1 MPLGTLHWVP
11 HDTGRTKPIR
21 LTRRGLQAIGLVTA
35 LVLCVLLGAA
45 FMLGK
50 HLGSLG
56 TTVRRVG
63 ERPIVEGELAQ
74 LRRRVDDLAEQLV
87 RISEREEQ
95 ILVAGAGLNL
105 DFSDL
110 APRSPLAEEGD
121 AEELF
126 EYIDDIELKIVL
138 AERLARAELMAYDS
152 LAGYFVEVKE
162 ELDHTPSIWPTRGTF
177 VSGFGPRVD
186 PFTGAVRYHKGI
198 DIANMSG
205 TPIYAPAE
213 GRVVF
218 CGWTGGW
225 GLNMVIRHSDRVSTR
240 YAHCSTFE
248 TVVGQKVSRGDLV
261 ARMGSTG
268 RSVGPHLHYEVLV
281 DGTQVDP
288 EDYIIREG
296 PDAAVF

>member
-11 HDTGRTKPIR
+11 HSTGRTRPFK
-21 LTRRGLQAIGLVTA
+21 LTRRGLQAIGLVSA

-50 HLGSLG
+50 HLGSIG
-56 TTVRRVG
+56 TRTRRAG
-63 ERPIVEGELAQ
+63 DRPIVEGELVQ
-74 LRRRVDDLAEQLV
+74 LRQRVDDLAEQLV

-95 ILVAGAGLNL
+95 ILVAGAGLNM
-105 DFSDL
+105 DFSNLTPHAMSSADK
-110 APRSPLAEEGD
+110 SGD
-121 AEELF
+121 LF

-138 AERLARAELMAYDS
+138 SERLARAELMAYDS
-152 LAGYFVEVKE
+152 LAGYFVDIKE
-162 ELDHTPSIWPTRGTF
+162 ELDHTPSIWPARGTF

-198 DIANMSG
+198 DVANMSG
-205 TPIYAPAE
+205 TPVYAPAE
-213 GRVVF
+213 GMVVF

-225 GLNMVIRHSDRVSTR
+225 GLNMVIRHSDRISTR
-240 YAHCSTFE
+240 YAHCATFE

>member
-11 HDTGRTKPIR
+11 HSTGRTRPFK
-21 LTRRGLQAIGLVTA
+21 LTRRGLQAIGLVSA
-35 LVLCVLLGAA
+35 LVLCVLIGAA
-45 FMLGK
+45 FMLGR
-50 HLGSLG
+50 HLGSMGAG
-56 TTVRRVG
+56 TRRAG
-63 ERPIVEGELAQ
+63 GRPIVEGELVQ
-74 LRRRVDDLAEQLV
+74 LRQRVDDLAEQLV

-110 APRSPLAEEGD
+110 TPHAMPSAEESGD
-121 AEELF
+121 LF
-126 EYIDDIELKIVL
+126 EYIDDVELKIVL
-138 AERLARAELMAYDS
+138 SERLARAELMAYDS
-152 LAGYFVEVKE
+152 LAGYFVDIKE
-162 ELDHTPSIWPTRGTF
+162 ELDHTPSIWPARGTF

-213 GRVVF
+213 GMVVF

-225 GLNMVIRHSDRVSTR
+225 GLNMVIRHSDRISTR

-261 ARMGSTG
+261 ARMGCTG

-281 DGTQVDP
+281 EGTQVDP